1 MTDGLKKENLIKNI
15 ITYITNL
22 KMKFKLTL
30 FLAFLNLAFSPV
42 LAQNE
47 QDLQSLSIFSE
58 YVKAKN
64 YDSAYVPWME
74 LRQRNPRFNK
84 AIFVY
89 GERILKYKIKNTTAA
104 EKTAFI
110 NDMIKLWEERAT
122 FFPSV
127 TPKGTYMAKACQLQY
142 DNRKELGLTKDEL
155 FAAFNQAYKADAKTF
170 TNPKSL
176 YTYFSL
182 VVDMYDAK
190 NIPAQELFNMYDE
203 ISEKVENEVK
213 NYTNKR
219 NAFLDEDGESKDL
232 SRSEASKLKSYNS
245 YLKAYNQISSSI
257 DTKLGTRANCE
268 NLIPLYTRDFE
279 IFKNDGLWLQ
289 RAMNRMYAKGC
300 NDDPLFVRIVE
311 QKNALEPNADT
322 AFYLG
327 ILKEKAGQSP
337 EALNYYNQAVTLETD
352 EFAKSKILFKIAT
365 NFKKKGQYSQARSY
379 YMKSLKFNPS
389 LGKAYLA
396 VSSMY
401 AKSANNC
408 GTDNFSKRAVYW
420 LAANEAAKAARVDP
434 NMKKNAA
441 KSIANYKAKAPQKSE
456 IFSSGRAGQVIN
468 IGCWIQRNVTVPSL

>member
-1 MTDGLKKENLIKNI
+1 
-15 ITYITNL
+15 
-22 KMKFKLTL
+22 MKSKLTI
-30 FLAFLNLAFSPV
+30 FIAFLTLSFSHV
-42 LAQNE
+42 TAQNQE
-47 QDLQSLSIFSE
+47 DLQSLSIFSE
-58 YVKAKN
+58 YVKSKN
-64 YDSAYVPWME
+64 YDSAYTPWME
-74 LRQRNPRFNK
+74 LRKRNPRFNK

-89 GERILKYKIKNTTAA
+89 GERILKHKIKNSTG
-104 EKTAFI
+104 EEQIGYI
-110 NDMIKLWEERAT
+110 NDMLKLWSERAEI
-122 FFPSV
+122 FPSV
-127 TPKGTYMAKACQLQY
+127 TPKGTYLAKASQLKY
-142 DNRKELGLTKDEL
+142 DNRKALGLSKDQL
-155 FAAFNQAYKADAKTF
+155 FASFNEAYTTDAKTF

-182 VVDMYDAK
+182 VVDMYDAGK
-190 NIPAQELFNMYDE
+190 IPAQELFNMYDE

-219 NAFLDEDGESKDL
+219 NAFLDEDGEPKALTRKD
-232 SRSEASKLKSYNS
+232 ASKLKSYNS
-245 YLKAYNQISSSI
+245 YLKAYEKISSSI
-257 DTKLGTRANCE
+257 DTKLGSRANCE

-279 IFKNDGLWLQ
+279 TFRNDGLWLQ

-327 ILKEKAGQSP
+327 ILKEKAGQSS

-352 EFAKSKILFKIAT
+352 NFAKSKILFKIAT

-396 VSSMY
+396 IASMY

-420 LAANEAAKAARVDP
+420 LAAKEAAKAGRVDP

-456 IFSSGRAGQVIN
+456 IFSSGRAGQTIN
-468 IGCWIQRNVTVPSL
+468 VGCWIQRSVVVPNL

>member
-1 MTDGLKKENLIKNI
+1 MFKT
-15 ITYITNL
+15 TSQ
-22 KMKFKLTL
+22 MKSKLTI
-30 FLAFLNLAFSPV
+30 FIAFLTLSFSNAF
-42 LAQNE
+42 AQNQE
-47 QDLQSLSIFSE
+47 DLQSLSIFSE
-58 YVKAKN
+58 YVKSKN
-64 YDSAYVPWME
+64 YDSAYTPWME
-74 LRQRNPRFNK
+74 LRKRNPRFNK

-89 GERILKYKIKNTTAA
+89 GERILKHKIKNSTAD
-104 EKTAFI
+104 EQIGYI
-110 NDMIKLWEERAT
+110 NDMLKLWEERVEI
-122 FFPSV
+122 FPSV
-127 TPKGTYMAKACQLQY
+127 TPKGTYMAKASQLRY
-142 DNRKELGLTKDEL
+142 DNRNVLGLSNDQL
-155 FAAFNQAYKADAKTF
+155 FNSFNDAYTTDAKSF

-182 VVDMYDAK
+182 VVDMYDAGK
-190 NIPAQELFNMYDE
+190 ISAQGLFKMYDE

-219 NAFLDEDGESKDL
+219 NAFLNDDGEPKAL
-232 SRSEASKLKSYNS
+232 SRSETSKLNSYNS
-245 YLKAYNQISSSI
+245 YLKAYDKISSSI
-257 DTKLGTRANCE
+257 DTKLGSRANCE

-279 IFKNDGLWLQ
+279 TFKNDGLWLQ

-327 ILKEKAGQSP
+327 ILKEKAGQSG
-337 EALNYYNQAVTLETD
+337 EALNYYNQAVALETD
-352 EFAKSKILFKIAT
+352 NFAKSKILFKIAT
-365 NFKKKGQYSQARSY
+365 NFKKKGQYSQARNY

-396 VSSMY
+396 ISSMY

-420 LAANEAAKAARVDP
+420 LAANEAAKAGRVDP

-456 IFSSGRAGQVIN
+456 IFSSGRAGQTIN
-468 IGCWIQRNVTVPSL
+468 VGCWIQRSVVVPNL

>member
-1 MTDGLKKENLIKNI
+1 MFKT
-15 ITYITNL
+15 TSQ
-22 KMKFKLTL
+22 MKSKLTI
-30 FLAFLNLAFSPV
+30 FIAFLTLSFSNV
-42 LAQNE
+42 FAQNQE
-47 QDLQSLSIFSE
+47 DLQSLSIFSE
-58 YVKAKN
+58 YVKSKN
-64 YDSAYVPWME
+64 YDSAYTPWME
-74 LRQRNPRFNK
+74 LRKRNPRFNK

-89 GERILKYKIKNTTAA
+89 GERILKHKIKNSTDN
-104 EKTAFI
+104 EQIGYI
-110 NDMIKLWEERAT
+110 NDMLKLWEERAEI
-122 FFPSV
+122 FPSV
-127 TPKGTYMAKACQLQY
+127 TPKGTYMAKASQLRY
-142 DNRKELGLTKDEL
+142 DNRNALGLSKDQL
-155 FAAFNQAYKADAKTF
+155 FTSFNDAYTTDAKSF

-182 VVDMYDAK
+182 VVDMYDAGK
-190 NIPAQELFNMYDE
+190 IPAQELFKMYDE

-219 NAFLDEDGESKDL
+219 NAFLDDDGEPKAL
-232 SRSEASKLKSYNS
+232 SRSETSKLNSYNS
-245 YLKAYNQISSSI
+245 YLKAYDKISSSI
-257 DTKLGTRANCE
+257 DTKLGSRANCE

-279 IFKNDGLWLQ
+279 TFKNDGLWLQ

-327 ILKEKAGQSP
+327 ILKEKAGQSG
-337 EALNYYNQAVTLETD
+337 EALNYYNQAVSLETD
-352 EFAKSKILFKIAT
+352 NFAKSKILFKIAT
-365 NFKKKGQYSQARSY
+365 NFKKKGQYSQARNY

-396 VSSMY
+396 ISSMY

-420 LAANEAAKAARVDP
+420 LAANEAAKAGRVDP

-456 IFSSGRAGQVIN
+456 IFSSGRAGQTIN
-468 IGCWIQRNVTVPSL
+468 VGCWIQRSVVVPNL